1 MTITK
6 SFFDKTLLCA
16 ICSVVGFAVIN
27 LTQGLGIDIFDLSG
41 GVIGGLSPF
50 VWNWLEKL
58 NNRLSNTEAYLNDK
72 ISDFDKR
79 IEQIAINL
87 GDFATEDDLDI
98 LRSETYAS
106 KALAQQA
113 LNNTYLALEQGKTNQ
128 TRINNLLSDSG
139 LLRTVELV
147 TRADL
152 KLSILEKRVE
162 ALTSCPLE

>member
-1 MTITK
+1 MIITK
-6 SFFDKTLLCA
+6 SFFNKTLLCA
-16 ICSVVGFAVIN
+16 ICSVVGFSVIN
-27 LTQGLGIDIFDLSG
+27 LAQGLGVNIFDLSG

-50 VWNWLEKL
+50 VWNWLEEL
-58 NNRLSNTEAYLNDK
+58 NNKLGNTEVYLNDK

-79 IEQIAINL
+79 IEQIAISL
-87 GDFATEDDLDI
+87 GDLATEDELDTV
-98 LRSETYAS
+98 RSETYAS

-152 KLSILEKRVE
+152 KLSILEKRIE
-162 ALTSCPLE
+162 TLTSCPLE